1 MNIIN
6 WKDSL
11 RKKVQPCQSKTR
23 FNLSYVPISHFAKQY
38 FCEQQL
44 DYEYSVGKETSE
56 KEIEGTFIHE
66 EVFSAEEVDLEQII
80 DSIANS
86 RFYACTFPLYFEINE
101 ILFCGTPDGII
112 YSKGKPIFLI
122 EFKTTSGNPY
132 SLYKNQ
138 TIQAEAYAFALENMG
153 FDCNNL
159 CIVIISINK
168 LTSMLYG
175 KECINIVTN
184 GIEQLITNNHALNE
198 DSLKIIQEY
207 LPYEAVIHMIELDR
221 SRFLKD
227 ITDSSMYW
235 KMERS
240 AKKMGSP
247 YKCNQCQYFANFNLA
262 TSQLLPISLYA
273 A

>member
-11 RKKVQPCQSKTR
+11 RKEVQPCQSKIR
-23 FNLSYVPISHFAKQY
+23 FDLSYVPISHFAKQY

-132 SLYKNQ
+132 ALYKNQ

-159 CIVIISINK
+159 CIVIISIDK
-168 LTSMLYG
+168 LT
-175 KECINIVTN
+175 
-184 GIEQLITNNHALNE
+184 AL
-198 DSLKIIQEY
+198 
-207 LPYEAVIHMIELDR
+207 
-221 SRFLKD
+221 
-227 ITDSSMYW
+227 
-235 KMERS
+235 
-240 AKKMGSP
+240 
-247 YKCNQCQYFANFNLA
+247 
-262 TSQLLPISLYA
+262 
-273 A
+273 